1 MPSEHASAELLG
13 ALSRLLSALTALD
26 RTFQRTGRGAVPAP
40 VVEARAEVIDQLS
53 DYVIPRLVQLEAP
66 LLTVVG
72 GSTGAGKSTLVNS
85 LVGEPVTESGVL
97 RPTTRS
103 PVLVHHPDEEHWFQP
118 DRILPQLPRT
128 EVTTN
133 DVYALRLVSSTL
145 VPRGLAILDAP
156 DIDSIDADNRQLAAQ
171 LLAAADLWLFVTSA
185 ARYADQ
191 VPWDYLARAAER
203 ASSVAVVLDRTHEE
217 QVVEVRGHLARM
229 MTSRGLSDSPLFTVA
244 ETQTEESGLL
254 PSSAVAPIRTWLHEL
269 AADPTGRASVV
280 HATLDGA
287 VRHNVMSS
295 FDIADGL
302 DGVVTAAARLHSA
315 LDDAFERYS
324 AQLRRQTVD
333 GTLLRGRVLSRW
345 QEFVGS
351 GELLRSVEERV
362 TRLRDRIVENV
373 TGRRAKS
380 EEVLESMTEALQGLV
395 REHVERAVRDTAA
408 AWAEASAGGPP
419 VAAEDDIERVSRD
432 VAVTSERLARD
443 WKDRVVEMVRSQG
456 ADKRMSA
463 TFLAVGVNG
472 VSVAV
477 MVLAAA
483 SEATSKDRSLALAER
498 LLASIFDD
506 APAAA
511 LVQRAASSLLDAVG
525 APLDVERR
533 RLGALVDS
541 PSTLEALRDEVRGAA
556 RQAEY
561 ARHLDFFA
569 DGGKHA

>member
-26 RTFQRTGRGAVPAP
+26 RTFERTGRGAVPAP
-40 VVEARAEVIDQLS
+40 VVAARAEVIDQLS

-103 PVLVHHPDEEHWFQP
+103 PVLVHHPEEEHWFQP

-133 DVYALRLVSSTL
+133 DVYALRLVSSDL

-229 MTSRGLSDSPLFTVA
+229 MTSRGLSDSPLFTVS
-244 ETQTEESGLL
+244 ETQTDESGLL
-254 PSSAVAPIRTWLHEL
+254 PRSAVAPIRTWLHEL
-269 AADPTGRASVV
+269 AGDPMGRASVV

-287 VRHNVMSS
+287 VRHNVMAA
-295 FDIADGL
+295 FDIADGM
-302 DGVVTAAARLHSA
+302 DAVVTGAASLHA
-315 LDDAFERYS
+315 VLDAAFESSS
-324 AQLRRQTVD
+324 AQLRRQAVD
-333 GTLLRGRVLSRW
+333 GSLLRGRVLSRW

-380 EEVLESMTEALQGLV
+380 DEVLESVTEALQGLV
-395 REHVERAVRDTAA
+395 REHVERAVRDTATG
-408 AWAEASAGGPP
+408 WTDSSAGASS
-419 VAAEDDIERVSRD
+419 AAEEGLDRVSRE
-432 VAVTSERLARD
+432 VAVTAERLARD
-443 WKDRVVEMVRSQG
+443 WRDRVVDMVRSQG

-477 MVLAAA
+477 MVLAVS
-483 SEATSKDRSLALAER
+483 SEAQSRDRSLALAER
-498 LLASIFDD
+498 LLSSIFEA

-511 LVQRAASSLLDAVG
+511 LVQRAATALLEVVGTPLDA
-525 APLDVERR
+525 ERR
-533 RLGALVDS
+533 RLGGLIDS
-541 PSTLEALRDEVRGAA
+541 PARLEALRDEVRGAA

>member
-26 RTFQRTGRGAVPAP
+26 RTFERTGRGAVPAA

-85 LVGEPVTESGVL
+85 LVGEPVTQSGVL

-103 PVLVHHPDEEHWFQP
+103 PVLVHHPDEEHWFRP

-128 EVTTN
+128 EATSN
-133 DVYALRLVSSTL
+133 DVYALRLVSSSL

-156 DIDSIDADNRQLAAQ
+156 DIDSIDADNRQLAGQ

-191 VPWDYLARAAER
+191 VPWDYLARATER

-217 QVVEVRGHLARM
+217 QLVEVRGHLARM
-229 MTSRGLSDSPLFTVA
+229 MTSRGLSDSPLFTVP
-244 ETQTEESGLL
+244 ETQPEESGLL
-254 PSSAVAPIRTWLHEL
+254 PRSAVAPIRTWLHEL
-269 AADPTGRASVV
+269 AADPTGRATVV

-287 VRHNVMSS
+287 VRHNVMAA
-295 FDIADGL
+295 FDIADGM
-302 DGVVTAAARLHSA
+302 DGLLTVAAELNATLEA
-315 LDDAFERYS
+315 EFERSS
-324 AQLRRQTVD
+324 AQLRQQVVD

-373 TGRRAKS
+373 TGRRPKS
-380 EEVLESMTEALQGLV
+380 DEVLEAMTESLQGLV
-395 REHVERAVRDTAA
+395 REHVERATRGTVA
-408 AWAEASAGGPP
+408 AWAESLPVSPEDGSA
-419 VAAEDDIERVSRD
+419 RVSRD
-432 VAVTSERLARD
+432 LAATSERLARD
-443 WKDRVVEMVRSQG
+443 WRDRVVEMVRSEG

-472 VSVAV
+472 VAVAV
-477 MVLAAA
+477 MVLAVA
-483 SEATSKDRSLALAER
+483 SEAPSPDPSLALARR
-498 LLASIFDD
+498 LLVSIFDE

-511 LVQRAASSLLDAVG
+511 LVSRSASALLDAVG
-525 APLDVERR
+525 APLDAERR
-533 RLGALVDS
+533 RLGGLVDS
-541 PSTLEALRDEVRGAA
+541 PATLETLRDEVRGAA